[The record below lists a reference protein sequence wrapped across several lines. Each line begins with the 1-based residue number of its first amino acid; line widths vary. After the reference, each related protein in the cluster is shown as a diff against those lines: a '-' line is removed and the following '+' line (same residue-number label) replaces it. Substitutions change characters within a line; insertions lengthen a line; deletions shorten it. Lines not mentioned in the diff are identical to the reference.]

1 MASLV
6 LQFHPFLSVPTKR
19 TLPHAK
25 FFFPLSLRAEA
36 GKVKTEQTVL
46 KSSAFLRRPVVEEPS
61 LQEREAEEA
70 EEEEEQE
77 EEEIEEEKEE
87 EEVVRQSDV
96 RGRRGR
102 KQELVQWEDMILED
116 TVPLVG
122 FVRMILHSG
131 KYDND
136 DRLTPEHETA
146 ILDKLLPFHPE
157 YEKKIGCGVD
167 YIKVGLHPQFDESR
181 CLFIV
186 RKDGEVEDFSFWKC
200 IKGLIKKKYPLY
212 ADYFMHKHFHKKR
225 D

>member
-1 MASLV
+1 MASV
-6 LQFHPFLSVPTKR
+6 FLQFHPFLSVPTKR

-25 FFFPLSLRAEA
+25 FFFPLRAEV
-36 GKVKTEQTVL
+36 GKVKTKQIAL
-46 KSSAFLRRPVVEEPS
+46 KWSAFLRRPVVEPPS
-61 LQEREAEEA
+61 LEEREAE
-70 EEEEEQE
+70 E
-77 EEEIEEEKEE
+77 EEEIEEEEEEIE
-87 EEVVRQSDV
+87 EEVRQTDV

-131 KYDND
+131 KYENG

-167 YIKVGLHPQFDESR
+167 YIKVGLHPQFDKSR

-200 IKGLIKKKYPLY
+200 IKGLIRQKYPLY